1 MQVLRLKMWESP
13 AIGVTGLVNGL
24 AWVLRMEHAWFPA
37 RAVCFLHGRAI
48 TPAPSYLLFK
58 AETSSTELAC
68 GTGPDK
74 Q

>member
-48 TPAPSYLLFK
+48 TPAPSFAFQGRNFIYRVGVWHR
-58 AETSSTELAC
+58 TR
-68 GTGPDK
+68 
-74 Q
+74 